1 MRKADYYDILGVS
14 KGASDE
20 DIKKAYRRMAVKYHP
35 DKNPGDKVAE
45 EKFKEVAEAY
55 EVLKDSDKRAAYD
68 RYGHNAFEYGGAQ
81 SSGWGS
87 GGRDPFDVFRDV
99 FSGSG
104 FGSGFDDF
112 FGFGSHGRSG
122 KSERQ
127 AGNDLRYNLKITLEE
142 AFHGVEKTIKY
153 SKHVACNKCGG
164 SGAAPGSKKVTCKTC
179 GGTGILSM
187 RQGFFSMQQTCP
199 DCHGAGTK
207 IENPCHNCRGT
218 GLVMEPCTTK
228 VKIPAG
234 IFDGASL
241 RMKGM
246 GEAGTNG
253 GPSGDLYVAIYV
265 AEDKRFERHE
275 EDLYCTQKVA
285 FTTAALGGE
294 IEIETID
301 GQANLKI
308 PAGTQSETMFRIKG
322 QGMPNLN
329 RPGSRGNQYVKVT
342 IDVPTKLSREQKEK
356 LQEFEKL
363 CNVKSGGFFQR
374 FKEKFESL

>member
-1 MRKADYYDILGVS
+1 MGKTDYYDILGVS
-14 KGASDE
+14 KNASEE
-20 DIKKAYRRMAVKYHP
+20 DIKKAYRKMAVKYHP

-45 EKFKEVAEAY
+45 EKFKEVADSY

-68 RYGHNAFEYGGAQ
+68 KYGHGAFEHGGMQ

-99 FSGSG
+99 FSGN
-104 FGSGFDDF
+104 GFDDL
-112 FGFGSHGRSG
+112 FGFSRSG
-122 KSERQ
+122 FSNESRKQ
-127 AGNDLRYNLKITLEE
+127 AGNDLRYNLKITLKE
-142 AFHGVEKTIKY
+142 AFHGIEKTIKY
-153 SKHVACNKCGG
+153 NKHVTCTMCNG
-164 SGAAPGSKKVTCKTC
+164 SGVASGSKKVTCKTC
-179 GGTGILSM
+179 GGTGVFSM

-199 DCHGAGTK
+199 DCHGIGTK
-207 IENPCHNCRGT
+207 IETPCYNCRGT
-218 GLVMEPCTTK
+218 GRVMESCTTK

-241 RMKGM
+241 RMKSM
-246 GEAGTNG
+246 GETGTNG

-275 EDLYCTQKVA
+275 NDLYCTQKIP

-294 IEIETID
+294 VEVETID

-308 PAGTQSETMFRIKG
+308 PAGTQSDMAFRIKG
-322 QGMPNLN
+322 QGMPDLH
-329 RPGSRGNQYVKVT
+329 RSGSRGNQYVKIA

-356 LQEFEKL
+356 VQEFEKL
-363 CNVKSGGFFQR
+363 CSVKDGGVFQR

>member
-1 MRKADYYDILGVS
+1 MGKADYYDVLGIS
-14 KGASDE
+14 KSASGE

-55 EVLKDSDKRAAYD
+55 EILGDGDKRSAYD
-68 RYGHNAFEYGGAQ
+68 RYGHGAFEHGGAQ
-81 SSGWGS
+81 AGGWGS
-87 GGRDPFDVFRDV
+87 GGHDPFDVFRDV
-99 FSGSG
+99 FG
-104 FGSGFDDF
+104 GSGFDDL
-112 FGFGSHGRSG
+112 FGFGRHGSSG
-122 KSERQ
+122 ESRRQ
-127 AGNDLRYNLKITLEE
+127 PGSDLRYNLKITLEE
-142 AFHGVEKTIKY
+142 AFHGTEKTIKY
-153 SKHVACNKCGG
+153 SKHATCAKCNG
-164 SGAAPGSKKVTCKTC
+164 SGAAPGSKRVTCKTC

-199 DCHGAGTK
+199 DCHGVGTK
-207 IENPCHNCRGT
+207 IETPCHDCRGT
-218 GLVMEPCTTK
+218 GRVMESCTTK

-246 GEAGTNG
+246 GEAGANG
-253 GPSGDLYVAIYV
+253 GPNGDLYVAIYIM
-265 AEDKRFERHE
+265 ENKRFERHE
-275 EDLYCTQKVA
+275 NDLYCAQKIP

-294 IEIETID
+294 IEVETID

-308 PAGTQSETMFRIKG
+308 PAGTQSETMFRVKG
-322 QGMPNLN
+322 HGMPDLN
-329 RPGSRGNQYVKVT
+329 RPGNRGNQYVKIA

-363 CNVKSGGFFQR
+363 CNIKSGGFFQR
-374 FKEKFESL
+374 FKERFESL